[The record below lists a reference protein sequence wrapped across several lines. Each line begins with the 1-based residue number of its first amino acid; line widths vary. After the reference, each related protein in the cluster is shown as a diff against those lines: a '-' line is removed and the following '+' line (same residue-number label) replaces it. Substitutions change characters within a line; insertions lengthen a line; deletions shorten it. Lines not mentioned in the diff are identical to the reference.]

1 MPLPHSVHS
10 NGKAESHVEEM
21 NNESPG
27 RKVWKRFC
35 RNRLSVFGL
44 VIILAAVFISFFCYL
59 FIPDNTPNA
68 NRMNLA
74 LGNLPPGAEIQLIK
88 LKKSNSTETTSVF
101 SRLFLGVKDS
111 YNFIP
116 VTSYR
121 FEGSD
126 LIYNEFVGS
135 GSVGMPD
142 NRVNIAVAMNGS
154 NQVPVSDEEPGTS
167 GIQTESG
174 QTKSDIEQ
182 LQQDFIQNNIV
193 TQTFWFG
200 TDRFGR
206 DLLSRLLAG
215 TRVTFGV
222 GLIAVVISLLL
233 GTFLG
238 SLAGFFRGKVDQA
251 IVWLINVVWSIPTL
265 LLVIAITL
273 VLGKGFEQ
281 VFIAV
286 GLTMWVDVA
295 RIVRGQL
302 FSVRELEFVAA
313 GKAMGFTAG
322 RILTSHM
329 LPNIMGPVLVIAAA
343 NFSTAILLEAGL
355 SFLGI
360 GAQPPTPSWGAM
372 IKENYGY
379 IIIPAYAHLAIFPG
393 LAIMFLTMAF
403 TFVANGLRDAFDSRE
418 LIL

>member
-1 MPLPHSVHS
+1 MKS
-10 NGKAESHVEEM
+10 
-21 NNESPG
+21 ESPG
-27 RKVWKRFC
+27 KKVWKRFC
-35 RNRLSVFGL
+35 RNRLALFGML
-44 VIILAAVFISFFCYL
+44 LILAAVFTSFFCYV
-59 FIPDNTPNA
+59 FIPDNTPDA
-68 NRMNLA
+68 NRMNLS
-74 LGNLPPGAEIQLIK
+74 LGNLSPGSEIRILKIRKADQAESESL
-88 LKKSNSTETTSVF
+88 L
-101 SRLFLGVKDS
+101 SRIFKGTKDKFEFIPIDS
-111 YNFIP
+111 Y
-116 VTSYR
+116 R
-121 FEGSD
+121 LEGSD
-126 LIYNEFVGS
+126 FIYKEFAGIGSEGLPEKRISINEKTFARG
-135 GSVGMPD
+135 
-142 NRVNIAVAMNGS
+142 
-154 NQVPVSDEEPGTS
+154 VPTS
-167 GIQTESG
+167 YKINKDDFSA
-174 QTKSDIEQ
+174 
-182 LQQDFIQNNIV
+182 LQEDFIDQNIIS
-193 TQTFWFG
+193 QTFWLG

-222 GLIAVVISLLL
+222 GLIAVIISLLV

-238 SLAGFFRGKVDQA
+238 SLAGFFRGRVDQA
-251 IVWLINVVWSIPTL
+251 VVWLINVVWSIPTL

-302 FSVRELEFVAA
+302 FSVRELEFVSA
-313 GKAMGFTAG
+313 GKALGFTAG
-322 RILTSHM
+322 RILTKHM

-379 IIIPAYAHLAIFPG
+379 IIIPASAHLAIFPG

-403 TFVANGLRDAFDSRE
+403 TFVANGLRDAIDSRE
-418 LIL
+418 IIV